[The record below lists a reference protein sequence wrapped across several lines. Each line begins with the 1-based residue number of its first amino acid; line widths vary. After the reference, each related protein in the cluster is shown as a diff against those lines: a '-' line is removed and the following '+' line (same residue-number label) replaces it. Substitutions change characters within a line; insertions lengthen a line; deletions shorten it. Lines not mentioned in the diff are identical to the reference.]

1 MKTKNYQ
8 LEQPIPSAINHK
20 SKSWIKLTDSS
31 DSSDSS
37 DSMRFHAQSLTSN
50 SPYYSPIPHHSNK
63 KLLSLFV
70 YDTFFM

>member
-1 MKTKNYQ
+1 MKTKNNQ
-8 LEQPIPSAINHK
+8 LEQPNSSTINHK

-70 YDTFFM
+70 YDTYFM